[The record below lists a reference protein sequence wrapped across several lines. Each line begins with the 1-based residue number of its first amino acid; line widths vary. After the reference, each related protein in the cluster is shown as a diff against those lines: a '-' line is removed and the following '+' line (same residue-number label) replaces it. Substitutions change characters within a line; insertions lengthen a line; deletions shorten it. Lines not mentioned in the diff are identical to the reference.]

1 VQGLRDAVAARL
13 GELEATVEAKV
24 AELSESSNRN
34 VQLGARVRD
43 LRV

>member
-1 VQGLRDAVAARL
+1 MQGLRDAVAARL